1 MLKFIDTD
9 KVLNDNINSA
19 IENLFPLFILKDD
32 VVYHNP
38 PALIAHIANFYPD
51 ALEDKELMVDVSM
64 LFDTFLNNQKDW
76 GPSSQIKLRTHEYF
90 EKIQLDQKG
99 TIDLNHFIRCIPSIA
114 NRVVYSR
121 LFSQHWT
128 QWLSISS

>member
-1 MLKFIDTD
+1 
-9 KVLNDNINSA
+9 
-19 IENLFPLFILKDD
+19 
-32 VVYHNP
+32 
-38 PALIAHIANFYPD
+38 
-51 ALEDKELMVDVSM
+51 LMVDVSM

-90 EKIQLDQKG
+90 EKVQLDQKG
-99 TIDLNHFIRCIPSIA
+99 IIDLNHFIRCIPSIA

-128 QWLSISS
+128 QWLSMSD